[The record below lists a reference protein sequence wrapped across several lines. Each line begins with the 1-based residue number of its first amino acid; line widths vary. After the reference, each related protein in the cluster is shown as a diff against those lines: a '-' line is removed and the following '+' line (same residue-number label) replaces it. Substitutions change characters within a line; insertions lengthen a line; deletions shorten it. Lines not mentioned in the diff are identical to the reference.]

1 MTNCSDV
8 EILLVDDNPN
18 DAENT
23 IQVLKQNNI
32 ANRILVIGNGEEALD
47 YLFARGIYRELKSEN
62 RPRIIL
68 LSLKLAKING
78 LEILRALR
86 SDRRTKILPVVLL
99 VSSMEEKQM
108 IEDKHS
114 GVNSYIVKPVDFEK
128 FIRATRDLG
137 LHILFLNQPPK
148 E

>member
-18 DAENT
+18 DAENA
-23 IQVLKQNNI
+23 IQIVKQNNI

-47 YLFARGIYRELKSEN
+47 YLFARGIYREQKSEN
-62 RPRIIL
+62 RPRIVL
-68 LSLKLAKING
+68 LSLQLAKING
-78 LEILRALR
+78 LEVLRALR

-99 VSSMEEKQM
+99 VSSIEEKQKV
-108 IEDKHS
+108 EDKHP
-114 GVNSYIVKPVDFEK
+114 GVNSYIIKPVDFEK
-128 FIRATRDLG
+128 LVNATRDLG